1 MKLPIPLNLKIVLL
15 FLVIFSSNSFF
26 IYCKEN
32 KTETL
37 QSEDQSQNSSFKQ
50 LKYETK
56 SPYSHIKV
64 YDENKKRF
72 LCFVRDNGDEVVES
86 SIEILHPEH
95 LQLKYTQAM
104 FGSFLL
110 KKKLPSNTLLIGLG
124 GGGMPLFLN
133 HYFPEVNMK
142 IIEIDKEI
150 VNVSQKFFFINEKIL
165 KNIIIDDAFL
175 FINKNTDKYDIIFMD
190 AFLKPSKT
198 TDETGISFKFKE
210 KSFYEN
216 LKNHLTDEGIV
227 VFNINH
233 YLNFDKDIKSIS
245 EYFPNLFI
253 INRRNSGNYII
264 IASTQKNKILKE
276 DLVSMANWIDKDRAP
291 NYSFVEMVDDFK
303 EVSSFLNNTPPK

>member
-1 MKLPIPLNLKIVLL
+1 MKFPLTLNLKFG
-15 FLVIFSSNSFF
+15 FLIIVIFYSNSFF
-26 IYCKEN
+26 LFCKEN
-32 KTETL
+32 KTETI
-37 QSEDQSQNSSFKQ
+37 QNEEQTQNNFSKQ
-50 LKYETK
+50 LKYEIK

-86 SIEILHPEH
+86 SIDILHPEY

-104 FGSFLL
+104 FGSFLF
-110 KKKLPSNTLLIGLG
+110 KKRLPGNTLLIGLG

-150 VNVSQKFFFINEKIL
+150 VNVSQKLFFINDKII
-165 KNIIIDDAFL
+165 KNIIIEDAFL
-175 FINKNTDKYDIIFMD
+175 YLKNSTDKYDIIYMD

-216 LKNHLTDEGIV
+216 LKNHLTVEGMV

-233 YLNFDKDIKSIS
+233 YLNFDKDIKSIA
-245 EYFPNLFI
+245 EYFPNLYI
-253 INRRNSGNYII
+253 INRKNSGNYII
-264 IASTQKNKILKE
+264 IASIQKNKVSKE
-276 DLVSMANWIDKDRAP
+276 DIISMANWIDKDRNP
-291 NYSFVEMVDDFK
+291 NYSFTEMVDDFK
-303 EVSSFLNNTPPK
+303 EVSSFLTNTPSK